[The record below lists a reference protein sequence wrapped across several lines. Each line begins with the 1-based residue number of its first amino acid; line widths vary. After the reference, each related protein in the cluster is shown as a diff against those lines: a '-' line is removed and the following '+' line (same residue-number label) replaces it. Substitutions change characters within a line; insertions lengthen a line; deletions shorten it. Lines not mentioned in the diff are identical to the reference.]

1 MNEQAIPKHNPLTS
15 TVVDGEPI
23 RVGER
28 ELTPLVRVT
37 TYTRRQ
43 AHVGSGQLS
52 GQGWGFVQLRP
63 VAILERSAAGERR
76 IPIRDKTAQML
87 GGLLLAAF
95 IIPLLLGLA
104 VLLMRK
110 RRT

>member
-1 MNEQAIPKHNPLTS
+1 MNEQITLRRNPVTS
-15 TVVDGEPI
+15 TIVEGEAI
-23 RVGER
+23 HAGER

-37 TYTRRQ
+37 AYTRRQ
-43 AHVGSGQLS
+43 AHVGSDWLS
-52 GQGWGFVQLRP
+52 GWGGGFVRMRP
-63 VAILERSAAGERR
+63 IAIIERSEAGERR

-87 GGLLLAAF
+87 GGLFLAAI

-110 RRT
+110 RND